1 MGARFCCAGWVLA
14 LVLSPILARG
24 DDAAQPVP
32 ANGQC
37 SVREDPQWTPQEI
50 FVWQQVC
57 VGEVADFNKGP
68 NYGGNLDPKRREGLP
83 ESRILRPAFLET
95 ILLEDKYR
103 KVLRRRGVKI
113 SGARLTDILDL
124 ENIQLEDEFALAK
137 SLLEKGVNFS
147 GLRSTYT
154 VSLVGSNITGQF
166 LMIGDHLD

>member
-68 NYGGNLDPKRREGLP
+68 NYGGNLDPKRRQELP
-83 ESRILRPAFLET
+83 GTRILRPPFLKT
-95 ILLEDKYR
+95 ILHKSKFPY
-103 KVLRRRGVKI
+103 VLRLRG
-113 SGARLTDILDL
+113 R
-124 ENIQLEDEFALAK
+124 K
-137 SLLEKGVNFS
+137 SATP
-147 GLRSTYT
+147 LRP
-154 VSLVGSNITGQF
+154 
-166 LMIGDHLD
+166 